1 MMSFH
6 YTVETTKSVD
16 EAVEAVEQN
25 LKEISFGILWK
36 FNITETLHS
45 KGFDGVQSA
54 FRVLE
59 VCNPKEAEGVLS
71 QNPLVSYFL
80 PCKIVVY
87 EDDGKTKIGVP
98 RPTALIGN
106 LNDDN
111 LAPTAERIE
120 QQMIEVLNKSK

>member
-1 MMSFH
+1 MSFH
-6 YTVETTKSVD
+6 YTVETTKSVA
-16 EAVEAVEQN
+16 EAAQALEQN
-25 LKEISFGILWK
+25 LKEINFGVLWD

-45 KGFDGVQSA
+45 KGFDRIQST

-87 EDDGKTKIGVP
+87 EQDGKTKMGIP
-98 RPTALIGN
+98 KPTALIGN
-106 LNDDN
+106 LGDDK
-111 LAPTAERIE
+111 LQPTAEKIE
-120 QQMIEVLNKSK
+120 AQLIEVLNKSK